1 MKYEKFHEQM
11 QVTDGRA
18 NREEEKKNVS
28 SKIGKT

>member
-11 QVTDGRA
+11 LVTDGRA
-18 NREEEKKNVS
+18 DKEDEKKNVS

>member
-1 MKYEKFHEQM
+1 M

-18 NREEEKKNVS
+18 NREDEKKNVS